1 MRGRYRDEQRDTWSR
16 ADVER
21 LEAAIDERPIEKGI
35 DRLTDEMQAAAGI
48 LNLPRVVRVDD
59 DWRHRPPPGVAIEC
73 RSGSVW
79 ITLDHDRRD
88 IVLAAGERFDGDVH
102 RRALVSALDSACI
115 AVSSD
120 RPIVLPLPP
129 AAEPA
134 PRAAWS

>member
-1 MRGRYRDEQRDTWSR
+1 MTTTFEPTRIHVS
-16 ADVER
+16 
-21 LEAAIDERPIEKGI
+21 
-35 DRLTDEMQAAAGI
+35 
-48 LNLPRVVRVDD
+48 LPRRTVFAVPDAA
-59 DWRHRPPPGVAIEC
+59 GVAIEC

-134 PRAAWS
+134 PRAAWSWRAVTHGMTPA